1 MFPEDTSKGVFVERK
16 ILVAVDG
23 SHHSHNILRYLGQL
37 FSMVEH
43 VSFHLLCIV
52 PSTGLPEA
60 GKEWMDELDLLAT
73 MSSEGRRRY
82 HAAKRYMGEAIL
94 QLARRGIDPEQV
106 TTAVQL
112 ARISVAEDILHEAR
126 KGVYDALLIGRR
138 GLGKLEKVFMG
149 SVSSSVLD
157 KSHDVPVWM
166 IDGVVDSAKILVPVD
181 GSVPSLR
188 AVDHLA
194 FILRANPHAEVTL
207 FHSSAMLAGSGIADI
222 HDFKEQWGEE
232 WCELHLSR
240 PDSLFHAP
248 EQILRENG
256 FPEERLHRIHTHK
269 GLYPSRQILRQALVD
284 NFGTVVIGR
293 RGAHVSKGLRKGVSD
308 QVIAMAE
315 GLAIWIVG

>member
-1 MFPEDTSKGVFVERK
+1 MERK

-23 SHHSHNILRYLGQL
+23 SHHSHNILRYLGLL
-37 FSMVEH
+37 FGKVDECT
-43 VSFHLLCIV
+43 FHLLCV
-52 PSTGLPEA
+52 MPVGSLPEA
-60 GKEWMDELDLLAT
+60 GKEWLDEGDLPSI

-94 QLARRGIDPEQV
+94 QLARRGIDPRQI

-112 ARISVAEDILHEAR
+112 ARASIADDILHEAR
-126 KGVYDALLIGRR
+126 KGLYDALVVGRR
-138 GLGKLEKVFMG
+138 GLSKLEKVFMG
-149 SVSSSVLD
+149 SVSSTLLE
-157 KSHDVPVWM
+157 KSRDMPIWM
-166 IDGVVDSAKILVPVD
+166 VDGVVTSTKILVPVD
-181 GSVPSLR
+181 GSVHSLR

-194 FILRANPHAEVTL
+194 FILRSNPRAEVTL
-207 FHSSAMLAGSGIADI
+207 FHSSAMLAGSGVPDL
-222 HDFKEQWGEE
+222 HDFREQWGEE

-256 FPEERLHRIHTHK
+256 FPGERLHRLHTHR

-284 NFGTVVIGR
+284 DFGTIVIGR
-293 RGAHVSKGLRKGVSD
+293 RGTGISKGLFKGVSD

-315 GLAIWIVG
+315 GLAIWVLG